1 MNCTRCGSKEID
13 FNFSEGKIACTFC
26 GCLLEDN
33 LINPELTFETK
44 NTEKHTMNGKFVR
57 NSLQSSRVDPAYRN
71 TEIIL
76 SSARRKI
83 NQVSN
88 LLKLQISHQEEAH
101 RFFVFL
107 FQKGVVLGHKMENV
121 CIACLYAVCRK
132 EKTPHLLIDFS
143 DITQI
148 QTHKIGAFF
157 LKFIRILNLNLPVID
172 PSLFV
177 YRFVAELALGNKSYW
192 VAKSSLRLIA
202 RMKREWMNSGRRPA
216 GLCGAAILLAAK
228 MHGVPRTHQQ
238 ISEVV
243 RIGNIA
249 LRSRLREI
257 DISSMGKLT
266 IHDIDAGGGDDGNRN
281 SLFDWND
288 NSIHSP
294 PSFDKI
300 SRSKEFERRL
310 EEKGTILPI
319 IQKKGKKNKKQR
331 SREKNREKEKKRRCS
346 FMSKNSKKTGFSD
359 TLLPILSS
367 SKKKVSFANLF
378 LYLNSRYEMFIKENI
393 WNEINLPFLY
403 THSIFARVQKEKPF
417 AYYRMKI
424 SKKNSD

>member
-1 MNCTRCGSKEID
+1 MNCSKCGSKELD

-33 LINPELTFETK
+33 LVNPELTFETK
-44 NTEKHTMNGKFVR
+44 DTEKHTMNGKFVR
-57 NSLQSSRVDPAYRN
+57 NSSQSSLINPKYRN

-83 NQVSN
+83 NQLSN

-107 FQKGVVLGHKMENV
+107 FQRGVVLGHKMENV

-177 YRFVAELALGNKSYW
+177 YRFVAQLDLGNKSYW

-228 MHGVPRTHQQ
+228 MHGVQKTHQQ

-257 DISSMGKLT
+257 DNSSMGKLT
-266 IHDIDAGGGDDGNRN
+266 IHDVDAGGGDDGNRN

-288 NSIHSP
+288 NVIHSP

-300 SRSKEFERRL
+300 SRSKDFERRL
-310 EEKGTILPI
+310 EKKGTIVPI
-319 IQKKGKKNKKQR
+319 RKKLK
-331 SREKNREKEKKRRCS
+331 KEKKKKE
-346 FMSKNSKKTGFSD
+346 KNLMFSLISANSEKTGFPS
-359 TLLPILSS
+359 TLPILSS
-367 SKKKVSFANLF
+367 SKKKLSFAANLF

-424 SKKNSD
+424 SRKNSD